1 VKKRRRLRRVVPL
14 PVDRTILIVRGHS
27 VVLDVDLAALYG
39 VTTKALNQAVK
50 RNARRF
56 PQDFRL
62 QLTIAERNEVVTNCD
77 RLRNLKFSSA
87 RPWAFTEHGALMAAS
102 VLNSGRAVRMSI
114 FVIRAFVRLRDIGR
128 RHAQLA
134 AQLDALED
142 RVSGHDHDLE
152 DVFAA
157 LHKLIDT
164 PRKPRRQIGFGQPAG
179 RLSAEHSAII
189 DARNPVQ
196 SASQP
201 SRDRIRR
208 HLATRRRSRAEPYDS
223 CDNS

>member
-1 VKKRRRLRRVVPL
+1 VKKRRQLRRLVPL
-14 PVDRTILIVRGHS
+14 SVDRTILIVRGHS

-50 RNARRF
+50 RNGRRF

-62 QLTIAERNEVVTNCD
+62 QLTTAERDEVVTNCD
-77 RLRNLKFSSA
+77 HLRNLKFSSA
-87 RPWAFTEHGALMAAS
+87 KPWAFTEHGALMAAS

-152 DVFAA
+152 HVFAA

-164 PRKPRRQIGFGQPAG
+164 PRKPRRQIGFGPPAG
-179 RLSAEHSAII
+179 SLSAGHSTII
-189 DARNPVQ
+189 DARNPGQ
-196 SASQP
+196 RSIKL
-201 SRDRIRR
+201 SRARIRQ
-208 HLATRRRSRAEPYDS
+208 HA
-223 CDNS
+223 

>member
-1 VKKRRRLRRVVPL
+1 VKKGRRLRRVVPL
-14 PVDRTILIVRGHS
+14 QVDRTILIVRGHS

-56 PQDFRL
+56 PSDFRV
-62 QLTIAERNEVVTNCD
+62 QLTTSERDEVVTNCD
-77 RLRNLKFSSA
+77 HLRNLKFSSA
-87 RPWAFTEHGALMAAS
+87 KPWAFTEHGALMAAS
-102 VLNSGRAVRMSI
+102 VLNSARAVRMSI

-134 AQLDALED
+134 AQLDALEH

-152 DVFAA
+152 LMFAA
-157 LHKLIDT
+157 LRKLIDT

-179 RLSAEHSAII
+179 ALSAENATII
-189 DARNPVQ
+189 DARNTVQ
-196 SASQP
+196 RSSKQP
-201 SRDRIRR
+201 
-208 HLATRRRSRAEPYDS
+208 RSRLRQHA
-223 CDNS
+223 